1 MRILAFLLTVF
12 GLAISGP
19 AAAAE
24 TKTPATMYK
33 SPYCDC
39 CEGHAAYL
47 NKNGYDV
54 TVVPTEDL
62 SAMRR
67 QRGVSEPLEGCHM
80 ILVGGYVV
88 EGHVSAGIIGRLLS
102 QKPKIV
108 GVSMPGMPTGVPGM
122 GGKKEGPIAIYEIGP
137 GKPKV
142 YATE

>member
-1 MRILAFLLTVF
+1 MRILAFFLIVF
-12 GLAISGP
+12 GLATAGP
-19 AAAAE
+19 AISAE

-67 QRGVSEPLEGCHM
+67 QRGISEQLEGCHM
-80 ILVGGYVV
+80 IVVGGYVV
-88 EGHVSAGIIGRLLS
+88 EGHVSAPVIDRLLKE
-102 QKPKIV
+102 KPKII
-108 GVSMPGMPTGVPGM
+108 GVSLPGMPTGVPGM
-122 GGKKEGPIAIYEIGP
+122 GGKKEGPLAVYEIGP

>member
-1 MRILAFLLTVF
+1 MRIHALLLT
-12 GLAISGP
+12 ISVLMMTAP
-19 AAAAE
+19 AVAAE
-24 TKTPATMYK
+24 GKIPATMYK

-54 TVVPTEDL
+54 TVTPTDDL
-62 SAMRR
+62 PAMRK
-67 QRGVSEPLEGCHM
+67 QHGVPESLEGCHM

-88 EGHVSAGIIGRLLS
+88 EGHVSAGAIDRLLR

-108 GVSMPGMPTGVPGM
+108 GISLPGMPTGVPGM
-122 GGKKEGPIAIYEIGP
+122 GGKKEGPLAVYEIGP
-137 GKPKV
+137 GKPKI

>member
-1 MRILAFLLTVF
+1 MRILAFFLIVF
-12 GLAISGP
+12 GLATAGP
-19 AAAAE
+19 AIAAE
-24 TKTPATMYK
+24 TKPPATMYK

-67 QRGVSEPLEGCHM
+67 QRGISEQLEGCHM
-80 ILVGGYVV
+80 IVVGGYVV
-88 EGHVSAGIIGRLLS
+88 EGHVSAPIIDRLLKE
-102 QKPKIV
+102 KPKII
-108 GVSMPGMPTGVPGM
+108 GVSLPGMPTGVPGM
-122 GGKKEGPIAIYEIGP
+122 GGKKEGPLAVYEIGP
-137 GKPKV
+137 GKLKV

>member
-1 MRILAFLLTVF
+1 MRTLAFLLTAF
-12 GLAISGP
+12 ALAFAGP
-19 AAAAE
+19 AVAAE

-47 NKNGYDV
+47 DKRGYQV
-54 TVVPTEDL
+54 TIVATEELPALRRRHGVPE
-62 SAMRR
+62 S
-67 QRGVSEPLEGCHM
+67 LEGCHM

-88 EGHVSAGIIGRLLS
+88 EGHVSATVIDRLLR

-108 GVSMPGMPTGVPGM
+108 GVSMPGMPAGVPGM

-137 GKPKV
+137 DTPKV